1 MLHYTFQFNSMTLY
15 RILKLNNN
23 GLLSNFVL
31 LNFLDNDIKYSLQ
44 LFVSL
49 HEDENVVECH
59 LNSDLW

>member
-1 MLHYTFQFNSMTLY
+1 MTLY